1 MARFLFYDDQLINIL
16 QQQEK
21 PSGGAAVQT
30 FSWIRGL
37 TKVGQDVFILTGAD
51 KNAILKE
58 ECRHYNIIPLYDN
71 NKGVR
76 WLRWVYYRLPY
87 LYSQVKQVKPDYLY
101 QSVPGWP
108 SFLMG
113 SVCHILNIKYLLRIS
128 NDNLLDERINRQH
141 SWFKRFFL
149 EKGIKMAYCIL
160 CQNEYQLSQI
170 KKKYPQKQALKIPN
184 PIYLSHIPTTDAT
197 QSRSYIAWVGLFQ
210 YQKNLK
216 LLYEVANALKHE
228 QFKVAGK
235 ELYGNDADTKAYVAK
250 LKQLPNVEFVGFLS
264 RNDIPPFL
272 AKAKYLLNTSHY
284 EGFSNT
290 FLEAM
295 SVGTPI
301 ISSDRVNPDGF
312 ISENNLGIV
321 YKDLDDLVNQYR
333 YVSSEMYSQ
342 MSANALGYVVE
353 HHDHEALANKLLY
366 FLEES
371 RKVAVP

>member
-1 MARFLFYDDQLINIL
+1 M
-16 QQQEK
+16 
-21 PSGGAAVQT
+21 QT

-58 ECRHYNIIPLYDN
+58 ECRDYNIIPLYDN

-101 QSVPGWP
+101 QSVPGWA

-113 SVCHILNIKYLLRIS
+113 SVCHLLNIKYLLRIS

-149 EKGIKMAYCIL
+149 EKGIKMAYCVL

-197 QSRSYIAWVGLFQ
+197 QSRSHIAWVGLFQ

-228 QFKVAGK
+228 HFKVAGK

-321 YKDLDDLVNQYR
+321 YKDLDDLVHQYR
-333 YVSSEMYSQ
+333 TVSADMYTR

-371 RKVAVP
+371 KKVAVP

>member
-235 ELYGNDADTKAYVAK
+235 ELYGNDADTKSYLAK

-371 RKVAVP
+371 KKVAVP